1 MVFLKKLIKFKKRY
15 GLKLIIS
22 QVFYSLINKFN
33 LLSPIDCIRTRIN
46 LDISEIFQNK
56 VAYGIFK
63 GMKLSNNIWWGK
75 FDIATKLLGQYELHI
90 LDKIIDLSDEFETF
104 IDIGAADGYYAVGA
118 VFSNLYSKS
127 ICFEISEF
135 VRQVIEENSTINQV
149 SDKIQIH
156 GIANQK
162 LMSSVLEIENKALI
176 LIDIEG
182 GEFDLLTNEFLLVCK
197 NSKLIIELHDSFIK
211 GSDNRRNDL
220 FKRANMYFDITYL
233 QRVNP
238 DIYSFKEL
246 ENFDDNFRQLVFSE
260 GRPPKMEWVLFSPKY
275 F

>member
-1 MVFLKKLIKFKKRY
+1 M
-15 GLKLIIS
+15 
-22 QVFYSLINKFN
+22 
-33 LLSPIDCIRTRIN
+33 
-46 LDISEIFQNK
+46 
-56 VAYGIFK
+56 
-63 GMKLSNNIWWGK
+63 
-75 FDIATKLLGQYELHI
+75 
-90 LDKIIDLSDEFETF
+90 
-104 IDIGAADGYYAVGA
+104 
-118 VFSNLYSKS
+118 
-127 ICFEISEF
+127 
-135 VRQVIEENSTINQV
+135 
-149 SDKIQIH
+149 
-156 GIANQK
+156 
-162 LMSSVLEIENKALI
+162 
-176 LIDIEG
+176 IDIEG